1 MKDKE
6 LFWRRQIERQQNSSL
21 TIQTYC
27 ERHKLSTGMFYYW
40 KRKTQVKSTPEQFAE
55 IQIIDCETATGVIH
69 VRFPSGVE
77 ICFEGDPGV
86 AYLRSL
92 AGC

>member
-6 LFWRRQIERQQNSSL
+6 LFWSRQIERQQNSSL

-27 ERHKLSTGMFYYW
+27 DRNKLSTGMFYYW
-40 KRKTQVKSTPEQFAE
+40 KRKTQFKSTTEQFAE
-55 IQIIDCETATGVIH
+55 IQIIDRETATGAIH
-69 VRFPSGVE
+69 VRFPWGVE
-77 ICFEGDPGV
+77 IYYESDPGV
-86 AYLRSL
+86 DYLRSL